1 MSLIPAST
9 DLSTTVTLTTYPSKT
24 YYVNRD
30 TGRVVT
36 IIDELAAMRQ
46 AVEKILWTERYHWLV
61 YDWNYGIE
69 LIDLVGKDIN
79 YVTSE
84 FKRRVSEALLQDDRV
99 ESVTDFV
106 FTQTEADNL
115 TCTFNVNTTH
125 GIVSVVTG
133 VGI

>member
-1 MSLIPAST
+1 MGLTPTST
-9 DLSTTVTLTTYPSKT
+9 DLSTTITVTTYPTKT

-36 IIDELAAMRQ
+36 TVDELAAMKQ
-46 AVEKILWTERYHWLV
+46 AVKKILWTERYHWLI
-61 YDWNYGIE
+61 YTWNYGIE
-69 LIDLVGKDIN
+69 LNDLVGKDLN

-115 TCTFNVNTTH
+115 TCTFNVNTTY
-125 GIVSVVTG
+125 GTVSTTTEVST
-133 VGI
+133 